1 MKEDNHIFQRIED
14 YLNGTLSDAEKTI
27 FEKEL
32 AENAALKK
40 QVDLSTITNQLVF
53 ENRLLNIKELA
64 QAAHQNENSKGNT
77 GKFALISATAIL
89 LSVGAYVGLNKPE
102 SKQEVVPISENIS
115 KVSLSTTE
123 PNNTNIELPNP
134 ISTENKKAEVEK
146 TASETKEPI
155 AEQVKAKP
163 TIHPSASEEKQDET
177 QVTEKIETESKP
189 ATENVCAHAK
199 IEASHFI
206 QNTCSGE
213 KNGEI
218 VFSKTKGGT
227 APYKIKLFSIEN
239 TELERKDNLA
249 AGTYH
254 AEITDALNCST
265 KFQDLVVKEKTCS
278 KNYHFNPFVGETWEI
293 PTHSSSG
300 TISIFDKS
308 GNVYFRKELNAN
320 ALENWS
326 GQSADGKLETGY
338 YLFTISYAD
347 GTTSK
352 GSISIVQ

>member
-134 ISTENKKAEVEK
+134 ISTENKKAEDTNTVESYCTK
-146 TASETKEPI
+146 TTNIWAYGNDGMS
-155 AEQVKAKP
+155 
-163 TIHPSASEEKQDET
+163 
-177 QVTEKIETESKP
+177 
-189 ATENVCAHAK
+189 C
-199 IEASHFI
+199 
-206 QNTCSGE
+206 
-213 KNGEI
+213 
-218 VFSKTKGGT
+218 VF
-227 APYKIKLFSIEN
+227 F
-239 TELERKDNLA
+239 
-249 AGTYH
+249 
-254 AEITDALNCST
+254 
-265 KFQDLVVKEKTCS
+265 
-278 KNYHFNPFVGETWEI
+278 
-293 PTHSSSG
+293 
-300 TISIFDKS
+300 
-308 GNVYFRKELNAN
+308 
-320 ALENWS
+320 
-326 GQSADGKLETGY
+326 
-338 YLFTISYAD
+338 FTIFIILYSFHSVSF
-347 GTTSK
+347 TKSFRSHTS
-352 GSISIVQ
+352 